1 MYRWKQLFSL
11 GFLINFEKAEISGI
25 SGKIFGVRHFRENFR
40 GPEFPGKFSGS
51 GISGKISEISEDEQK
66 VQNSRKMSTV
76 GCNGEI
82 STKWVEEE
90 QKNTKIPENINLQV

>member
-1 MYRWKQLFSL
+1 MSRWKQLFYL
-11 GFLINFEKAEISGI
+11 GFLRNFEKAEISGI
-25 SGKIFGVRHFRENFR
+25 SGKIFGVRKFRENFR
-40 GPEFPGKFSGS
+40 GS

-66 VQNSRKMSTV
+66 VQNSRKMSTG